1 MICIRKLFFA
11 AGAAAITAGL
21 YSTAATA
28 ATVTADAQATVIQP
42 LVVTQTNGG
51 MNFGD
56 LSVGT
61 VGGTLILTP
70 GGGLTA
76 SADVDTAGGTVQAGN
91 YNVAGEAGK
100 VYTIS
105 FDASATLNSA
115 GNTMTVDTFTD
126 DAPASPTVP
135 SSFNVG
141 GTLNVDPSQAA
152 GTYTGSYTITV
163 NYQ

>member
-11 AGAAAITAGL
+11 AGAAALAAGA
-21 YSTAATA
+21 YSTAAYA

-42 LVVTQTNGG
+42 LVVTQAQG

-61 VGGTLILTP
+61 AGGTLVLAP
-70 GGGLTA
+70 GGGLTP
-76 SADVDTAGGTVQAGN
+76 SADIDTAGGTVQVGT
-91 YNVAGEAGK
+91 YNVAGEATK

-105 FDASATLNSA
+105 FPGSTTLTSG
-115 GNTMTVDTFTD
+115 GNTMTVGAFTD
-126 DAPASPTVP
+126 S
-135 SSFNVG
+135 VG
-141 GTLNVDPSQAA
+141 GSAAVPTPFSVGATLTVGGSQAP
-152 GTYTGSYTITV
+152 GTYTGTYTITV